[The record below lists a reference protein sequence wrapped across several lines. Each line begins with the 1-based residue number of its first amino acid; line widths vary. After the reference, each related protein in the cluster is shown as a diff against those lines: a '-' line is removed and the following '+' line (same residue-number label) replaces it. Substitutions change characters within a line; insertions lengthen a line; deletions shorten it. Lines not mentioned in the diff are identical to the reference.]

1 MSTVL
6 LTAQTKLPYL
16 PLQNVAQVND
26 AIATYTGNATIIA
39 GLEAIKAD
47 MIGDIASAT
56 DCVQCT
62 ATGKVDAGAN
72 ICPLCDGMTKTSGQ
86 YTVAQ
91 QLIGYNTPA

>member
-6 LTAQTKLPYL
+6 IAEQEKLPYL

-26 AIATYTGNATIIA
+26 AITTYTGNETIVA
-39 GLEAIKAD
+39 GLNAIKTA
-47 MIGDIASAT
+47 MIAAISNAK

-72 ICPLCDGMTKTSGQ
+72 ICPLCEGMTKTSGQ